1 MVRLAVNPRGL
12 STTTLG
18 PDKQGK
24 CSLRIKGNKLE
35 AFPRCSESNFSD
47 LRRNNSFA
55 YFDRTRYVSVLDSIH
70 ARAILF
76 LRPRRFGKS
85 LTLSMLEHFH
95 GIQYRDQYDEL
106 FQDLDIDKDV
116 KGDKIT
122 PGEYMILEFN
132 FSAVNCTRDLNKA
145 AEELALSIITRLKRF
160 YEDYYPYLGGSLG
173 QMISENINQR
183 SAINSLANL
192 VQLVNRTLREVK
204 NRGDKK
210 HPLANVKGI
219 YLLADEYDAFSNEY
233 MDPHNSQPWAESDAS
248 SLVKDFWATVKD
260 NVRLPYGIQKCFITG
275 ISPLSLADNTSGF
288 NIAVNM
294 SFEQEVAGLC
304 GLSRADVE
312 GTLERICKSKADV
325 ERHLDKLTRYA
336 NGYHFCRYEKSEP
349 VFNTDTSLEYLEQT
363 PQTPKC
369 RIGS

>member
-35 AFPRCSESNFSD
+35 AFPRCSESNFSN

-85 LTLSMLEHFH
+85 LTLSMLQHFH
-95 GIQYRDQYDEL
+95 GIQHRDQYDEL
-106 FQDLDIDKDV
+106 FLDLDIDKDV

-122 PGEYMILEFN
+122 PGEYLILDFN
-132 FSAVNCTRDLNKA
+132 FAEVNRTRDLNKA
-145 AEELALSIITRLKRF
+145 AEGLAVNIIWSLERF
-160 YEDYYPYLGGSLG
+160 YRVYYSYLGGSSG
-173 QMISENINQR
+173 QLMSENINQGD
-183 SAINSLANL
+183 AIHSLRKL
-192 VQLVNRTLREVK
+192 VLIVDDALSEIK

-219 YLLADEYDAFSNEY
+219 YLLVDEYDAFSNEY
-233 MDPHNSQPWAESDAS
+233 MDPHNLQPWVESDAS
-248 SLVKDFWATVKD
+248 SLVKDFWATVKGMM
-260 NVRLPYGIQKCFITG
+260 RLPYGIQKCFITG

-294 SFEQEVAGLC
+294 SFKKEVAGIC

-312 GTLERICKSKADV
+312 GALENLQIQS
-325 ERHLDKLTRYA
+325 
-336 NGYHFCRYEKSEP
+336 
-349 VFNTDTSLEYLEQT
+349 
-363 PQTPKC
+363 
-369 RIGS
+369 

>member
-85 LTLSMLEHFH
+85 LTLSMLQHFH
-95 GIQYRDQYDEL
+95 GIQHRDQYDEL
-106 FQDLDIDKDV
+106 FLDLDIDKDV

-122 PGEYMILEFN
+122 PGEYLILDFN
-132 FSAVNCTRDLNKA
+132 FAEVNRTRDLNKA
-145 AEELALSIITRLKRF
+145 AEGLAVNIIWSLERFYRVLRKLVLIVDDALSEI
-160 YEDYYPYLGGSLG
+160 
-173 QMISENINQR
+173 
-183 SAINSLANL
+183 
-192 VQLVNRTLREVK
+192 K

-248 SLVKDFWATVKD
+248 SLVKDFWATVKGMM
-260 NVRLPYGIQKCFITG
+260 RLPYGIQKCFITG

-294 SFEQEVAGLC
+294 SFKKEVAGIC

-312 GTLERICKSKADV
+312 GALERICKSKADV
-325 ERHLDKLTRYA
+325 ERHLDRLTRYA

-349 VFNTDTSLEYLEQT
+349 VFNTDTSLEYLQQT

>member
-1 MVRLAVNPRGL
+1 MVRVAVNPRGL
-12 STTTLG
+12 STNSLG

-35 AFPRCSESNFSD
+35 AFPRCSESNFSK
-47 LRRNNSFA
+47 LHGNKRFA
-55 YFDRTRYVSVLDSIH
+55 YFDRTRYVSVLDSID

-85 LTLSMLEHFH
+85 LTLSMLQHFH
-95 GIQYRDQYDEL
+95 GLQHRDQYDEL
-106 FQDLDIDKDV
+106 FQDLDIDKHV

-122 PGEYMILEFN
+122 PGEYMILKFN
-132 FSAVNCTRDLNKA
+132 FSAVNRTRDLNKA
-145 AEELALSIITRLKRF
+145 AQGLAVSIIRNLKGF
-160 YEDYYPYLGGSLG
+160 YGDYYSYFGESLG
-173 QMISENINQR
+173 QLISESIDQGD
-183 SAINSLANL
+183 AINSLANL
-192 VQLVNRTLREVK
+192 VQLVNRTLWEVK
-204 NRGDKK
+204 NGGDKK

-260 NVRLPYGIQKCFITG
+260 NVGLPYGIQKCFITG

-294 SFEQEVAGLC
+294 SFKKEVAGLC

-312 GTLERICKSKADV
+312 GALERICKSKADV
-325 ERHLDKLTRYA
+325 ERHLDRLTRYA

-349 VFNTDTSLEYLEQT
+349 VFNTDTSLEYLQT
-363 PQTPKC
+363 
-369 RIGS
+369 RIST